1 MEKLEKDYNTN
12 EQNKIYIVGGKAVGK
27 TSFFNLLFSKQ
38 FEQDI
43 SPSEKG
49 IIKANLE
56 KDNKIFTIKELTDDE
71 SFSTTKIFQ
80 NELEGVISVFI
91 LFSLND
97 KASFEYSKTLIEFIK
112 NNLTNNKDLSI
123 VLLGNKYDLGEENKN
138 NIKITKKEV
147 HQSFK
152 HIDNFFYF
160 EISCKTGYN
169 IDKIKKLIEDMDVNE
184 GEDEEDNGI
193 MTEEERNKKLKESE
207 GSCLIN

>member
-12 EQNKIYIVGGKAVGK
+12 EQNKIYILGGKGVGK

-147 HQSFK
+147 PKSFK